1 MIGYV
6 GTGSSFFECIRYCL
20 QDKKELCEKQKQEL
34 SLRDNLQHENR
45 AEVLAYN
52 QCFGN
57 LRELTA
63 QFKDVAKLSGRVEK
77 PVFHFSL
84 RLAPGD
90 TLNRSQLEEIGRECA
105 REFGVDDNQ
114 YICVL
119 HKDTREQHIHVV
131 ANRVGFDGKVASDS
145 NSYKRMAVLCRR
157 LEKQY
162 HLREVLSPR
171 AFLSPKER
179 SLPRQDSRKI
189 RLQKDIRQTLTE
201 VSHFSE
207 FVDRMKELGYTV
219 IKGRGISFIDDK
231 KVKTKGSEVG
241 FSLSRIEQILNLK
254 QKLAVNVKEQER
266 YKQAIER
273 SMAQQRNY
281 TAAQRLL
288 QETRAEGLL
297 ERSPFIPVIKEAAN
311 LLDELLQPEQ
321 SFDPIPY
328 ELTAEGYRRK
338 KRKEEAKR
346 KGLRR

>member
-20 QDKKELCEKQKQEL
+20 QDKKELSEKQKQEL
-34 SLRDNLQHENR
+34 SLRDNLQHKNR

-52 QCFGN
+52 KCFGN
-57 LRELTA
+57 LRELTE
-63 QFKDVAKLSGRVEK
+63 QFKDVAMLSRRVEK

-90 TLNRSQLEEIGRECA
+90 TLNRSQLEEIGQECA
-105 REFGVDDNQ
+105 REFGIEDNQ

-119 HKDTREQHIHVV
+119 HKDAREQHIHVV
-131 ANRVGFDGKVASDS
+131 ANRVGFDGKVASAS
-145 NSYKRMAVLCRR
+145 NSYKRMATLCRR

-171 AFLSPKER
+171 AFLSAKDR
-179 SLPRQDSRKI
+179 SLPRQDSRRI
-189 RLQKDIRQTLTE
+189 RLQNDIRQTLMD

-207 FVDRMKELGYTV
+207 FVDKMKELGYAV

-241 FSLSRIEQILNLK
+241 FSLSRIEQILSLK
-254 QKLAVNVKEQER
+254 QKLAINVKEQEK
-266 YKQAIER
+266 YEQVIER
-273 SMAQQRNY
+273 GMANQRTY
-281 TAAQRLL
+281 TATQRLL
-288 QETRAEGLL
+288 QETRATGLL

-321 SFDPIPY
+321 SFDPMPY
-328 ELTAEGYRRK
+328 ELTAEGYNRR
-338 KRKEEAKR
+338 KRKEETKR
-346 KGLRR
+346 RGLRR